1 MNKFFKSASV
11 VAVVSCLSIVGTIY
25 AISPQETEA
34 PLSKAPKVVTPGKTP
49 QDAPSDAIVLF
60 DGKNA
65 DEWEGTRGNKKFRWN
80 IRDGAMETVRGA
92 GYIQTKKSFGSC
104 QLHIEWA
111 TPKIVK
117 HNGQKRGNSGVFLMG
132 KYEIQVLDSYNN
144 RTYPNGQA
152 GAVYKQYIPLVN
164 CCKKPGEWQTYD
176 IIFHRPI
183 FDKGGNC
190 IKQATFTVLQNGVL
204 IQDHVKLSGP
214 TVYIGYPKY
223 KKHADKLPLSL
234 QDHGDPVRYRNIWIR
249 ELKD

>member
-1 MNKFFKSASV
+1 MNKIFKSTAVIAV
-11 VAVVSCLSIVGTIY
+11 VACLSIVGTLY
-25 AISPQETEA
+25 AISPKDTEA
-34 PLSKAPKVVTPGKTP
+34 PMNLAPKVITPGKTP

-60 DGKNA
+60 DGKSTK
-65 DEWEGTRGNKKFRWN
+65 EWEGTRGDKKFRWKLAN
-80 IRDGAMETVRGA
+80 GAMETVRNT
-92 GYIQTKKSFGSC
+92 GYIQTKKKFGSC

-111 TPKIVK
+111 TPKVVK
-117 HNGQKRGNSGVFLMG
+117 HNGQRRGNSGVFLMG
-132 KYEIQVLDSYNN
+132 RYEIQVLDSYDNK
-144 RTYPNGQA
+144 TYPNGQA

-183 FDKGGNC
+183 FDKNGKC
-190 IKQATFTVLQNGVL
+190 TKPATFTVLQNGVL
-204 IQDHVKLSGP
+204 IQDHVELKGP
-214 TVYIGYPKY
+214 TVYIGKPKY